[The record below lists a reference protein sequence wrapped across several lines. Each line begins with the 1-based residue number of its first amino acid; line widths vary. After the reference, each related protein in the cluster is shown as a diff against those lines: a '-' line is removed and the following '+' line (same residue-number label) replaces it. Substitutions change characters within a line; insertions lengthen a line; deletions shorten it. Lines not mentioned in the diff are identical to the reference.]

1 MKRKF
6 WMPATLAILAL
17 TLAPATPAQKKKE
30 RSNTRSLHGI
40 VVDKSGTPLEKAVVY
55 LKNTR
60 TLRVRT
66 HIADKEGAFLNR
78 FSWAS
83 EPLIRPSRIVGLS
96 WVIHKTA
103 ASAMRSCNASW
114 TACSN
119 SFFCTFIRCLIQ
131 VRKRPSTRV
140 SPAAPGPSVPSAHA
154 RRSTSP
160 SR

>member
-66 HIADKEGAFLNR
+66 HIADKEGAFR
-78 FSWAS
+78 FH
-83 EPLIRPSRIVGLS
+83 GLS
-96 WVIHKTA
+96 FNVDYQVWAQHQGVSSRTRTI
-103 ASAMRSCNASW
+103 S
-114 TACSN
+114 
-119 SFFCTFIRCLIQ
+119 SF
-131 VRKRPSTRV
+131 STRPEV
-140 SPAAPGPSVPSAHA
+140 HITLKIK
-154 RRSTSP
+154 RKE
-160 SR
+160 